1 MKTIK
6 PLLIIA
12 SALFLF
18 FTLNSYSCK
27 KIKKGTLEVKI
38 TTTISNTSTYY
49 KAISVS
55 NDNDKYYVANTEFN
69 LEAENNY
76 TVITGY
82 FWPDKS
88 PQALGYTRHDGDAE
102 SGYGK
107 KYKYDTNAQGF
118 TNKEDDNYSGKN
130 GHWPSASSSSG
141 SGSSSGSSGAC
152 PEGTWKGESCPG
164 VPGSAVLT
172 LNSNK
177 KGSFSN
183 DDCKGICSPAVF
195 TFTYSVSGSTINFMY
210 DAQQPVINCTGY
222 APASPPAPKNGSAT
236 FTCSGNTLTI
246 KFGSTSNVYTK

>member
-18 FTLNSYSCK
+18 LTLNSYSCK

-38 TTTISNTSTYY
+38 TETISSTSTYY

-55 NDNDKYYVANTEFN
+55 NDNDKYYAANTEFN
-69 LEAENNY
+69 LESENNY

-141 SGSSSGSSGAC
+141 SGSSSGSSTTSQYEGIWKRSDGADAYLKLA
-152 PEGTWKGESCPG
+152 GTSAKVCNGGSVTNG
-164 VPGSAVLT
+164 TFNSSVP
-172 LNSNK
+172 
-177 KGSFSN
+177 
-183 DDCKGICSPAVF
+183 
-195 TFTYSVSGSTINFMY
+195 
-210 DAQQPVINCTGY
+210 
-222 APASPPAPKNGSAT
+222 SAT
-236 FTCSGNTLTI
+236 FTVSGQTHVFTFSIRNGLLIMDVPPT
-246 KFGSTSNVYTK
+246 STNPNHIETEYVKTTAWPC